1 MSFNVSA
8 ININRK
14 PLFFNAGNYNSEKF
28 VQNSYAVKGNLQ
40 FPESRTST
48 KDFANIDRGMSVYY
62 LA

>member
-8 ININRK
+8 INSINRK

-28 VQNSYAVKGNLQ
+28 VQNSYAVKGDLQ
-40 FPESRTST
+40 HPESRTNYGA
-48 KDFANIDRGMSVYY
+48 DDNRGMGVYY